1 MLNKQQQRFLKK
13 RAQKLPAS
21 LQIGKNG
28 LAVINLEQLQQQLNN
43 QELVK
48 VSVLQNAIV
57 SPIDVITAVQ
67 NFDRR
72 ILKIQAIGR
81 VIVFYKRAPQK
92 AKRNLSLEVDQIR

>member
-1 MLNKQQQRFLKK
+1 MLNKQQQLFLKK

-28 LAVINLEQLQQQLNN
+28 LAVTNLDQLKQQLNN

-48 VSVLQNAIV
+48 VSVLQNATV
-57 SPIDVITAVQ
+57 SPANVVTAVQ

-92 AKRNLSLEVDQIR
+92 VKRKLSLEVDQII